1 MDQGTEWPAPRRGC
15 SRVFQGQTRATR
27 SHVWLPL
34 RKPARPKPCEG
45 RLSRPNVWGLR
56 SRPPTVTALHR
67 VRLGNRFTPENGSS
81 SGMTEWAKVQSLWV
95 RQFPKIPPRSPRL
108 VCLRVKTISLRNF
121 GVRMERRWRARA
133 GPRNVFRSAIPRGSI
148 SPPRGVAVA
157 SFIRTV
163 SLGAGAEDAPG
174 FTVDH
179 ALEDHPQA
187 FRIARVRQRLF
198 LRHFA
203 REHQLLERLI
213 KTLHALG

>member
-1 MDQGTEWPAPRRGC
+1 MSPRENDL
-15 SRVFQGQTRATR
+15 S
-27 SHVWLPL
+27 
-34 RKPARPKPCEG
+34 PK
-45 RLSRPNVWGLR
+45 LR
-56 SRPPTVTALHR
+56 SSDGAAMA
-67 VRLGNRFTPENGSS
+67 GQS
-81 SGMTEWAKVQSLWV
+81 WA
-95 RQFPKIPPRSPRL
+95 
-108 VCLRVKTISLRNF
+108 
-121 GVRMERRWRARA
+121 GD
-133 GPRNVFRSAIPRGSI
+133 VFRSAIPRGSI

-157 SFIRTV
+157 SFIRNV

-179 ALEDHPQA
+179 ALEDHPQG